1 MTAGENAA
9 LEELLEFLKDD
20 HGFDFTGYKRG
31 TLARRITRRM
41 NDVHIDG
48 FRQYIMYLQT
58 HSDEYNLLF
67 DTILINVTE
76 FFRDADAWSYIAQ
89 QIVPKIL
96 SSKSENDEI
105 RVWSAGCSSGEE
117 PYTIAMI
124 LCEAMGESAFKAR
137 VKIYATDVDEEA
149 LQRARH
155 AAYPAQAIEGIPPE
169 LVDRYFERVNGAF
182 IFRTDLRRMVIFG
195 RNDLVQ
201 DAPISRIDMLVC
213 RNTFM
218 YFNAVTQARILA
230 RLHFALNEHGFLFL
244 GKAEMLVSHSRLFV
258 PIDPRWRVFTKTHS
272 LSIRERFDVMAEA
285 RTFRSNP
292 QLSEANRLRLDAF
305 ENGPNAEIVIENNG
319 TIVLVN
325 SRARMEFGLET
336 DVVGKPIKDL
346 QLSYRPVDIRS
357 LIDDVLS
364 QHQTVETGPVR
375 WPSENGAD
383 RFFKL
388 IAQPLG
394 NGGTTHAGVN
404 LSFVDVTES
413 VELQTNL
420 EHANQELETAYEELQ
435 SANEE
440 LETTNEELNS
450 TVEELETTNEELQ
463 STNEELETMNEEL
476 QSTNEELETINVELQ
491 VRTAELNAAN
501 VMMESI
507 LSRSLVGVIVV
518 DRDIRVIVWNRR
530 SEDLWGLRAPEVQN
544 QFLLNL
550 DVGLPVEELLQP
562 IRTCLGDPNARVR
575 FELTAMNRRGRTVRC
590 AVTCDPLVRDG
601 KNVDGVILWI
611 EEHAI
616 ISDPDQSASDPE
628 ETSK

>member
-9 LEELLEFLKDD
+9 LEELLEFLKED

-31 TLARRITRRM
+31 TLVRRINRRM
-41 NDVHIDG
+41 QDVHIAD
-48 FRQYIMYLQT
+48 FRQYIVYLQT
-58 HSDEYNLLF
+58 HTEEYNLLF

-76 FFRDADAWSYIAQ
+76 FFRDPEAWRYIVD
-89 QIVPKIL
+89 QIIPKIL
-96 SSKSENDEI
+96 SSKHDGDAI

-124 LCEAMGESAFKAR
+124 LCEAMGESAFKER
-137 VKIYATDVDEEA
+137 VKIYATDVDEDA

-155 AAYPAQAIEGIPPE
+155 ATYSAQAVEAIPSE
-169 LVDRYFERVNGAF
+169 IVDRYFEPVNGSF
-182 IFRTDLRRMVIFG
+182 CFRNDLRRMVIFG

-201 DAPISRIDMLVC
+201 DAPISRIDLLVC

-230 RLHFALNEHGFLFL
+230 RLHFALNENGFLFL

-258 PIDPRWRVFTKTHS
+258 PVDPRWRVFTKTHS
-272 LSIRERFDVMAEA
+272 LSVRERFDVMAEA

-292 QLSEANRLRLDAF
+292 QISEANRLRVDAF
-305 ENGPNAEIVIENNG
+305 EHGPNAEIVIENNG

-325 SRARMEFGLET
+325 SRARTEFDLEP
-336 DVVGKPIKDL
+336 DVVGTPIKDL
-346 QLSYRPVDIRS
+346 QLSYRPVEIRS
-357 LIDDVLS
+357 VIDDVLS
-364 QHQTVETGPVR
+364 QHQTIETGPVR
-375 WPSENGAD
+375 WPTENGTD

-394 NGGTTHAGVN
+394 NGGTSNAGVN

-507 LSRSLVGVIVV
+507 LSRSLIGVIVV
-518 DRDIRVIVWNRR
+518 DREIRVMVWNRR
-530 SEDLWGLRAPEVQN
+530 SEDLWGLRATEVQN

-550 DVGLPVEELLQP
+550 DMGLPVEDLLQP
-562 IRTCLGDPNARVR
+562 IRTCLADSDARVR
-575 FELTAMNRRGRTVRC
+575 LEITAMNRRGRTVRC
-590 AVTCDPLVRDG
+590 AITCDPLVRDG

-611 EEHAI
+611 DELAVV
-616 ISDPDQSASDPE
+616 SDSDRLDTVPE
-628 ETSK
+628 EPTS